1 MFRTKEKPFEWIPE
15 DGSPISTSPDF
26 NCSPV
31 IAESL
36 SRNPRAVPER
46 SSSVTIPG
54 SEAVSPPASVT
65 LANSHAFASEAPTA
79 AWTSGSGFGTAM

>member
-1 MFRTKEKPFEWIPE
+1 M
-15 DGSPISTSPDF
+15 
-26 NCSPV
+26 
-31 IAESL
+31 
-36 SRNPRAVPER
+36 
-46 SSSVTIPG
+46 PG

>member
-1 MFRTKEKPFEWIPE
+1 M
-15 DGSPISTSPDF
+15 
-26 NCSPV
+26 
-31 IAESL
+31 AESL
-36 SRNPRAVPER
+36 SRNPSAVPER

-65 LANSHAFASEAPTA
+65 FANSHALASEAPTA